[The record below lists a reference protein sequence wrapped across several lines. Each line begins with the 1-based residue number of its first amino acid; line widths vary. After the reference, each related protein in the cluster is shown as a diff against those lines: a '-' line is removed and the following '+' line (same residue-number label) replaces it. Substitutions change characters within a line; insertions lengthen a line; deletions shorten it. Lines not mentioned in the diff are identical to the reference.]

1 MSKRSKGIPKFANE
15 AAAGAFWERSNSTD
29 YLDWAK
35 AKPVAFP
42 NLKPSTQT
50 ISLRLPQHLLDSIK
64 SAANSRDVPY
74 QSLIKVWLQEK
85 VTNR

>member
-1 MSKRSKGIPKFANE
+1 MAKRLKTIPKFASE
-15 AAAGAFWERSNSTD
+15 AAERSFWEKTDSTA
-29 YLDWAK
+29 YVEWKK
-35 AKPVAFP
+35 AARATFA

-64 SAANSRDVPY
+64 TAANSRDVPY

-85 VTNR
+85 LHGS